1 MSDLFRSI
9 PFVSAAWLADNL
21 GKSGVKIVDGSWHLP
36 PTGRN
41 GAKEYAE
48 AHLPGAMF
56 FDLDAISDP
65 DSSLPHT
72 LPKPD
77 FFAAKVGA
85 LGISEDDTI
94 IVYDQLGLF
103 TAPRIAWMFRI
114 YGAKDVRILEGG
126 LPGWRAENRPVTTE
140 VPVVTVAS
148 FKATHDPAS
157 VADIGHVIARL
168 GDGAAQVVDARGAAR
183 FRGEAPEPRPGL
195 RSGHMP
201 GSLNLPFDAISANG
215 ALKDAAEIRAAMEK
229 AGIDPTKPVVTSCGS
244 GVSACIIAMAM
255 AKAGTEV
262 QAIYDGSWAEWGGRD
277 DLPVA
282 VGNGAKNA

>member
-9 PFVSAAWLADNL
+9 PFVSAAWLAENL
-21 GKSGVKIVDGSWHLP
+21 AKPGVKIVDGSWHLP

-48 AHLPGAMF
+48 AHIPGAVF

-65 DSSLPHT
+65 DSPLPHT

-77 FFAAKVGA
+77 FFAQKVGA
-85 LGISEDDTI
+85 LGISEGDTI

-126 LPGWRAENRPVTTE
+126 LPGWRADNRPVTAE
-140 VPVVTVAS
+140 VPAVTAAS
-148 FKATHDPAS
+148 FKTTHDPAS
-157 VADIGHVIARL
+157 VADINHVIARL

-215 ALKDAAEIRAAMEK
+215 ALKDVAEIRAAMEK
-229 AGIDPTKPVVTSCGS
+229 AGIDPAKPVVTSCGS

-262 QAIYDGSWAEWGGRD
+262 SAIYDGSWAEWGGRD
-277 DLPVA
+277 DLPIA
-282 VGNGAKNA
+282 IGNGAKNA

>member
-85 LGISEDDTI
+85 LGISEGDTI

-126 LPGWRAENRPVTTE
+126 LPGWHAENRPVTTE

-168 GDGAAQVVDARGAAR
+168 GDRAAQVVDARGAAR

-229 AGIDPTKPVVTSCGS
+229 AGIDPAKPVVTSCGS